1 MAPTDLL
8 LILFVV
14 GLVAIAI
21 AVDVGALLVW
31 LRRRWR

>member
-1 MAPTDLL
+1 MSDMLL
-8 LILFVV
+8 MMVV
-14 GLVAIAI
+14 LAVVTIAL